1 MKSINTWKEN
11 VTGLLVTSER
21 LLNKRL
27 VNLKTWQKKIKMNQK
42 RKQRWYKWTERW
54 ENIKSFNRCIV
65 GVPEEEEKEWEKKY
79 KKKWWANFSIFDGNY
94 KPTDPKTEQPQEA

>member
-42 RKQRWYKWTERW
+42 RKQRWYK
-54 ENIKSFNRCIV
+54 
-65 GVPEEEEKEWEKKY
+65 
-79 KKKWWANFSIFDGNY
+79 
-94 KPTDPKTEQPQEA
+94 